1 VASGKEKL
9 SIQRGID
16 GGANA
21 FQNSKQLEPELLGAL
36 EKESVL
42 LYIKGRGWR
51 SEVAYL

>member
-1 VASGKEKL
+1 VASGKEKS

-16 GGANA
+16 SGANA
-21 FQNSKQLEPELLGAL
+21 FQNAKQLEPKLPGAL

-42 LYIKGRGWR
+42 FYIKGRGWR